1 MTDIAIED
9 SLMPL
14 EQQNNDLTAYL
25 DEMRDSVRKKSN
37 IDFEESKKARTL
49 CETLKKDYSKISKRM
64 RLQNQSSSSIVD
76 SFKNI
81 GNEEGMM
88 KKVSATGKL
97 IGTALSRVPG
107 IKQTKNL
114 LSHAGSVSAGLEDQ
128 FGLLIKVNQEIY
140 DMLYGDEGIKSTLA
154 IIRTNY
160 QNYGNKLI
168 KIKDKK
174 VELNSALEK
183 VEREKFEL
191 IDPLLEQYH
200 VDDFDSIDT
209 LKLDSDSMAAYQRI
223 EQIDMN
229 LEDMKYTISEYKSME
244 ERLINHRDG
253 TKVQLN
259 TIGVYLVQG
268 KDIYNSINEL
278 IDNAATGKIST
289 KLVTTLEGLITEGS
303 TISVNLIENFNEILE
318 KTAQH
323 AEELTK
329 ESDKLIPKFVYR
341 GNSLNIVDKSNNN
354 ALEYLRK
361 NGQLRKYQRALSG
374 AEESPPTR
382 IEYNQEDK

>member
-9 SLMPL
+9 SLVPL
-14 EQQNNDLTAYL
+14 GYQDNDLTAYL
-25 DEMRDSVRKKSN
+25 DEMRDSVREKSN
-37 IDFEESKKARTL
+37 IDYNESKKARTL
-49 CETLKKDYSKISKRM
+49 CEQLKKDYSKISKRM
-64 RLQNQSSSSIVD
+64 RLQNESSSTIVD

-81 GNEEGMM
+81 GKEEGVM
-88 KKVSATGKL
+88 KKVSAAGKF
-97 IGTALSRVPG
+97 IGTAISKVPVA
-107 IKQTKNL
+107 KQAKQF

-128 FGLLIKVNQEIY
+128 FSLLIKVNQEIY

-174 VELNSALEK
+174 VELNSAFEK
-183 VEREKFEL
+183 IEQERSEL
-191 IDPLLEQYH
+191 IDPLLKQYH
-200 VDDFDSIDT
+200 VDDFDSINT
-209 LKLDSDSMAAYQRI
+209 LELDSDSMRSYQRI
-223 EQIDMN
+223 EQIDMDF
-229 LEDMKYTISEYKSME
+229 EDLKYTISEYKSME

-259 TIGVYLVQG
+259 TIGIYLVQG

-341 GNSLNIVDKSNNN
+341 GKSLGIVDTSNNQS
-354 ALEYLRK
+354 LEYLKK

-374 AEESPPTR
+374 TEESPPAR
-382 IEYNQEDK
+382 VEYNQEDK